1 MTARIKPDARA
12 LRVRQGRNRRKTVRS
27 CRAQC
32 GAATGGG
39 GREPRRHAAA
49 DRARTPSRRDRRPL
63 AVRAHRIPAWNRGLH
78 PAGATAPRRGIADG
92 NTVDTGTGTPGARRP
107 AHRGDAGERNATAP
121 AGDRG
126 HGLGG
131 VGENGG
137 SAPGIAPDE
146 YPRTAVRPRRTEVGG
161 ARSLALRAVIGS
173 GHCLQSR
180 ISHEHALDGYE
191 SRIVG
196 RTAAAAI
203 DSRPPTARCW
213 ARMGLRSGSYSTQR
227 PPHSPA
233 HGPRDGRLR

>member
-12 LRVRQGRNRRKTVRS
+12 LRMRQGRNRRKAVRS

-39 GREPRRHAAA
+39 GRSARRRAAA

-63 AVRAHRIPAWNRGLH
+63 AVRAHRIPAWNRGQH
-78 PAGATAPRRGIADG
+78 PAGTTAPRRGIADG
-92 NTVDTGTGTPGARRP
+92 STVDIGTDTPGARRP
-107 AHRGDAGERNATAP
+107 AHRGDAGGRSATAP

-137 SAPGIAPDE
+137 SAQDVAPGEHPW
-146 YPRTAVRPRRTEVGG
+146 TAARLRRTEVGDT
-161 ARSLALRAVIGS
+161 RSRALRAMIGS

-191 SRIVG
+191 SRIVD
-196 RTAAAAI
+196 RTVAAAI
-203 DSRPPTARCW
+203 HSRPPTARCGPERPAAVVI
-213 ARMGLRSGSYSTQR
+213 ARSIGRGV
-227 PPHSPA
+227 PHADP
-233 HGPRDGRLR
+233 